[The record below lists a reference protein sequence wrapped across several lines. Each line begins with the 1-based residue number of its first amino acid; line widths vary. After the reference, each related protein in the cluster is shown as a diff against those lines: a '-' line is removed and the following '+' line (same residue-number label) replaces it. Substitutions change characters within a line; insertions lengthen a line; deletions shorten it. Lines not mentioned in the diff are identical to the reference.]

1 MGDFYDYAEK
11 YENDSAELIDE
22 PSIEPNLVVN
32 LQQVAARSYLALR
45 CSGMA
50 RVDFF
55 LHPERGPIL
64 NEVNTIPG
72 FTPISM
78 SPRLWQKAGLSYSD
92 LVDRLA
98 DIAIERFSRKR
109 RNTAI

>member
-32 LQQVAARSYLALR
+32 LQQVAARSFLALR

-50 RVDFF
+50 RV
-55 LHPERGPIL
+55 G
-64 NEVNTIPG
+64 
-72 FTPISM
+72 
-78 SPRLWQKAGLSYSD
+78 
-92 LVDRLA
+92 
-98 DIAIERFSRKR
+98 
-109 RNTAI
+109 